1 MSSDTSKSSGQDLAT
16 HHTES
21 FRPTHPF
28 RQTSWNVEDIS
39 RSASRRTPATAGDD
53 ADQLHRRLGELVGSV
68 TQQCKDDRE
77 LRALFELKMGGLQVY
92 SMTSR
97 T

>member
-1 MSSDTSKSSGQDLAT
+1 
-16 HHTES
+16 
-21 FRPTHPF
+21 
-28 RQTSWNVEDIS
+28 V
-39 RSASRRTPATAGDD
+39 TAGDD
-53 ADQLHRRLGELVGSV
+53 ADQLHRRLGELVGVV
-68 TQQCKDDRE
+68 TPQQCKDDHE